1 MSGVLISP
9 VTETVSQRYMDFCM
23 RHFLTFLIVT
33 SSLMT
38 VAPGMASSNEDIPLP
53 METLGAADATTADQ
67 VPAPKEDL
75 HLGVASCAGS
85 NCHGAAR
92 PYQNSSVVQN
102 EYTIWNREDP
112 HSKSYAVLLNDR
124 SKRIARNL
132 GLPKPPEASK
142 ICLDCHADNVPVS
155 LRGKRF
161 DINDGVGCEACH
173 GGGNRYL
180 GPHVSGEVT
189 HQQNLDLG
197 LYPTEKPEERAQLCI
212 QCHVGDQERFAIHKI
227 MGAGHPRISFEL
239 DTFTEVHKHYVMD
252 TDYLKRKGVYSH
264 VNTWAIGQIKAARR
278 FIDLYNN
285 GKHSHRGL
293 MPELSFF
300 DCEACH
306 HETLVPSDPLRES
319 HPSGKGDS
327 ATSKLLWEPRALSSN
342 IGSGAVRFND
352 SGFVMTAILGE
363 LIAHDRGDQMRSAIM
378 TLHKASQVDQPSL
391 QQALKTI
398 DHQLES
404 LETDLLHHTYT
415 VDDCHQL
422 LRLLISRSRQNDF
435 YSYAA
440 AEQAV
445 MAIEAIRATLEQ
457 QGDRSITDNSM
468 NALRNATQNP
478 DGFHPALFRGAM
490 ATLGSP

>member
-1 MSGVLISP
+1 M
-9 VTETVSQRYMDFCM
+9 RY
-23 RHFLTFLIVT
+23 FLTLLIIS
-33 SSLMT
+33 SSLSIGLPDMALSNDDT
-38 VAPGMASSNEDIPLP
+38 PVAINPAATEAPAASDSST
-53 METLGAADATTADQ
+53 MGKAASPQD
-67 VPAPKEDL
+67 DL

-112 HSKSYAVLLNDR
+112 HAKAYAILLNDR

-189 HQQNLDLG
+189 HQQNLDFG
-197 LYPTEKPEERAQLCI
+197 LYPTEKPLERAQLCMK
-212 QCHVGDQERFAIHKI
+212 CHVGDQDRFAIHKI

-239 DTFTEVHKHYVMD
+239 DTFTEVHKHYVID
-252 TDYLKRKGVYSH
+252 ADYQKRKVVSSH
-264 VNTWAIGQIKAARR
+264 ANTWAIGQIEAARR
-278 FIDLYNN
+278 FIDLFNN

-293 MPELSFF
+293 MPELSFY

-306 HETLVPSDPLRES
+306 HQTDVPSDPMRETR
-319 HPSGKGDS
+319 PITPGDS
-327 ATSKLLWEPRALSSN
+327 APAKLLWEPRALSSS
-342 IGSGAVRFND
+342 IGPGVVRFND
-352 SGFVMTAILGE
+352 SGFVMTAILGDLLDHE
-363 LIAHDRGDQMRSAIM
+363 HGEQIRSAIIAM
-378 TLHKASQVDQPSL
+378 HKASQSDPQSL
-391 QQALKTI
+391 HQALKNI
-398 DHQLES
+398 DHLLES
-404 LETDLLHHTYT
+404 LQRELTQHTYT
-415 VDDCHQL
+415 VADCREL
-422 LRLLISRSRQNDF
+422 LSDIISRSRQNDF

-445 MAIEAIRATLEQ
+445 MAVEAIRATLKQ
-457 QGDRSITDNSM
+457 QGDSSVTDHSM
-468 NALRNATQNP
+468 DALRKATQNP
-478 DGFHPALFRGAM
+478 DAFHPSLFRSAIG
-490 ATLGSP
+490 TLGSP